1 MSGASSRANSDRAAQ
16 VLVGVTALLLANCAS
31 NIGQTAST
39 FPLNHEAPDFTAN
52 RLDGTPLPL
61 SALRGRVVVLHLWA
75 VWCEGCD
82 KDLPVLDDLAARLKP
97 SGVELLA
104 VSLDTEKERL
114 APIAGRR
121 SWRLTLLNEPTGRAG
136 DLYQPPK
143 LPAVYVI
150 DAAGK
155 VTYAQMGFS
164 LADVSRIEQ
173 EAVRAANRGGS

>member
-1 MSGASSRANSDRAAQ
+1 MNASSNLSSAGRAPQ
-16 VLVGVTALLLANCAS
+16 VLVGLTALLLASCAS
-31 NIGQTAST
+31 NTGQTGST
-39 FPLNHEAPDFTAN
+39 LPLNQQAPEFTAY

-82 KDLPVLDDLAARLKP
+82 KDLPVLDELAARLKP

-104 VSLDTEKERL
+104 VSLDTEKGGL
-114 APIAGRR
+114 APIAGGRA
-121 SWRLTLLNEPTGRAG
+121 WRLTLLNEPTGRAG
-136 DLYQPPK
+136 DLYRPTK

-150 DAAGK
+150 DRAGK

-164 LADVSRIEQ
+164 LADVSRIEE
-173 EAVRAANRGGS
+173 EANRAANREGP